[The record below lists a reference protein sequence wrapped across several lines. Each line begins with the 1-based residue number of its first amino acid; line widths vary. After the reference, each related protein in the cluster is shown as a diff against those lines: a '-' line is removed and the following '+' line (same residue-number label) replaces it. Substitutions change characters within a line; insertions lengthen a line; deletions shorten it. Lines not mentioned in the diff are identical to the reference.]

1 MIEINLLPLE
11 LRTRAKAKK
20 AEAAA
25 VSTSAAG
32 KSKIDPQ
39 KIFFYAIPAIIGVLV
54 FLHLYLAILTI
65 VRNGEMIYLN
75 KKWIS
80 LQPDKISFEQF
91 NNEYSSLSQDASVLQ
106 KFAKQRVLWA
116 PKLNKLS
123 LHLPS
128 GVWFNEL
135 LMDGRSLN
143 IQGGVVSL
151 QKEEVSLLN
160 KFMDNLKDD
169 NVFSADFL
177 NQEISFVQKKN
188 LGGYDVASFIISGVL
203 KNNELKRQ

>member
-11 LRTRAKAKK
+11 FRTRAKAKK
-20 AEAAA
+20 AEAPVITA
-25 VSTSAAG
+25 SGTG
-32 KSKIDPQ
+32 KFKIDPQ
-39 KIFFYAIPAIIGVLV
+39 KIFFYAIPAVIAVVV

-91 NNEYSSLSQDASVLQ
+91 NNEYSSLSQDASALQ
-106 KFAKQRVLWA
+106 KFAKQRILWA

-123 LHLPS
+123 LNLPS

-143 IQGGVVSL
+143 IQGAVVSL
-151 QKEEVSLLN
+151 QKDEVGLLN
-160 KFMDNLKDD
+160 RFMDNLKDD
-169 NVFSADFL
+169 NDFSADFL

-203 KNNELKRQ
+203 KNK